1 MPSDTSSGGLSV
13 ARGVVKV
20 TAILVGFVGTLVSL
34 MALVGALTPN
44 GWARFGVALVAA
56 IIVPAV
62 LVDRLLPDDDPT
74 KARGLPGDVFALSW
88 LGFTVVFVVLL
99 AKASS
104 PMLVREGDRLTA
116 SGLSTA
122 AALAY
127 LLGGARTEVV
137 QATEASA
144 SASAAGAPSA
154 GSVAPPPSGSAAPE
168 SEDAGAETPKPP
180 KKKEEPGDL
189 TPSELF
195 KKLAPSVVTIS
206 VKAGD
211 AEGGGTGFL
220 IDKSGTIA
228 TNHHV
233 VGDAQSVSIRFIN
246 GASYEDVDL
255 LAEDSGQD
263 LALLRITL
271 DKPKEGN
278 APKVPPLEIGNSNS
292 VQVGERVISIGN
304 PLGLEHTLSDGLV
317 SQRRT
322 YMGRQWIQTTAPISP
337 GNSGGPLF
345 DMKGMVIGITTA
357 QVGVFRAQNLNLA
370 VPINTL
376 KSLIRSDYP
385 QRRKFGKGSKS
396 STW

>member
-1 MPSDTSSGGLSV
+1 MPAEKSSSGLVV
-13 ARGVVKV
+13 ARAVVKI
-20 TAILVGFVGTLVSL
+20 AALLIGFVGTLVSL

-44 GWARFGVALVAA
+44 GWARFGVALVVA

-62 LVDRLLPDDDPT
+62 LVDRLLPDDDPA

-88 LGFTVVFVVLL
+88 LGFAVAFVVLL
-99 AKASS
+99 AKPAS
-104 PMLVREGDRLTA
+104 PLLVKEGDRLTA
-116 SGLSTA
+116 SGLPTF

-127 LLGGARTEVV
+127 FLGGARAEVV
-137 QATEASA
+137 ALPAPSASA
-144 SASAAGAPSA
+144 SASGSA
-154 GSVAPPPSGSAAPE
+154 SVEAVAPPASGSAAPE
-168 SEDAGAETPKPP
+168 EPDAGAAPQKPP

-189 TPSELF
+189 TPAELF
-195 KKLAPSVVTIS
+195 KKLAPSVVTIA

-220 IDKSGTIA
+220 IDRQGTIA

-233 VGDAQSVSIRFIN
+233 VGEAQSVSIRFIN
-246 GASYEDVDL
+246 GASYEDVEL

-263 LALLRITL
+263 LALLRVTL
-271 DKPKEGN
+271 DKPKDGN
-278 APKVPPLEIGNSNS
+278 APKVPPLEIGNSDS

-345 DMKGMVIGITTA
+345 DMKGHVIGITTA

-370 VPINTL
+370 VPINSL
-376 KSLIRSDYP
+376 KSLIRPDYP
-385 QRRKFGKGSKS
+385 QRRKFGKGPKS